1 MHGFTSALTSFVG
14 RAEAVREV
22 AGLLEDNRLVTV
34 TGPGGSGKTRLA
46 RKVSERVADRFA
58 DGVWLVELSGVR
70 SPARVPA
77 AVAAALGVTGLRRIP
92 VAGELARVLA
102 LQQQLLLV
110 LDSCEHVIE
119 AVAELCAGLLPA
131 CDDLRVLA
139 TSRGPLRVAGE
150 ARYRLASLTLP
161 RADDPANVMSEAVAL
176 FADRAR
182 RVDARFALDDRT
194 GPVVGRLVER
204 LDGMPLAIELAAA
217 RVEALGVSQL
227 LDRIDDRFALLT
239 AGDRLATARQR
250 SLAAMVQWSYRLLGE
265 DEQRVFRM
273 VSLFPGPFTL
283 EAAEAV
289 AGEGAGPAVLDLV
302 DCSLLAPPR
311 VDPDGRSRYT
321 MLETLRMYGAGLLA
335 KSGEQDPAA
344 AALAGYAAEVAKQ
357 ADAGL
362 ATSTGEPAA
371 LRWLDA
377 EEGTMRQALTWAMA
391 HDQALAL
398 RLAVALAPWCFQRG
412 RLHGESLLR
421 QAAEQ
426 AKPGSDAWCTLQ
438 FWLGWSALYAADLTG
453 GLAYFTAVRDTVA
466 GQRPPPV
473 LADCLAGRAAA
484 LTSLGRPAEAVE
496 DGQRAM
502 ALARE
507 LGSPAGEGMAI
518 VALALAASYAN
529 DQDGVSRLGRQ
540 AEQLTGEI
548 PGWVARAASHILTF
562 ALTTAGDLAAA
573 ERHCAAG
580 LARAREVG
588 DLRNLATGLNH
599 MVRVD
604 LAAGRLQDAA
614 ANLREELQLAM
625 RTGNRVDAINAL
637 NSCGHLCAAT
647 GRPADAITA
656 WAAYEA
662 LFRQDGFKEA
672 PADAARRAQ
681 PLRQARDELGE
692 SRARAAEDRGTSM
705 SMATASEYVL
715 LLTSPAPPPQAPAEL
730 GGLSDRER
738 ELVTLVAR
746 GLTDAQIAAELFI
759 SVRTVGSHLDRIRNK
774 TGARRR
780 ADLTRLALSAG
791 LV

>member
-1 MHGFTSALTSFVG
+1 MYSTRALTLS
-14 RAEAVREV
+14 
-22 AGLLEDNRLVTV
+22 
-34 TGPGGSGKTRLA
+34 GPGGIGKTRLA
-46 RKVSERVADRFA
+46 LRLLASMTGEFP
-58 DGVWLVELSGVR
+58 DGAWFVELADLRQPDLVVSR
-70 SPARVPA
+70 
-77 AVAAALGVTGLRRIP
+77 VAAALGVSEEPGRPLLETLADVLRRRRLLLALDDCEHLIDACAQVARELLARSPGLR
-92 VAGELARVLA
+92 
-102 LQQQLLLV
+102 LV
-110 LDSCEHVIE
+110 I
-119 AVAELCAGLLPA
+119 
-131 CDDLRVLA
+131 
-139 TSRGPLRVAGE
+139 TSREPLRVAAETVWRVPPLSAMSGARGHGAQAALHNE
-150 ARYRLASLTLP
+150 AIR
-161 RADDPANVMSEAVAL
+161 L
-176 FADRAR
+176 FADRAAAASPGFTVGPGNVVAVAAVCR
-182 RVDARFALDDRT
+182 ALD
-194 GPVVGRLVER
+194 GL
-204 LDGMPLAIELAAA
+204 PLAIELAAA
-217 RVEALGVSQL
+217 WVRVLSVDQICARLGN
-227 LDRIDDRFALLT
+227 RFALLT

-250 SLAAMVQWSYRLLGE
+250 SLAATVQWSYRLLGE

-289 AGEGAGPAVLDLV
+289 AGEGAGPAILDLV

-335 KSGEQDPAA
+335 ESGEQDPAA

-438 FWLGWSALYAADLTG
+438 FWLGWSALYAADLAG

-496 DGQRAM
+496 DGQHAM

-548 PGWVARAASHILTF
+548 PGWVARSASNILTF

-759 SVRTVGSHLDRIRNK
+759 SARTVGSHLDRIRNK

>member
-1 MHGFTSALTSFVG
+1 
-14 RAEAVREV
+14 
-22 AGLLEDNRLVTV
+22 
-34 TGPGGSGKTRLA
+34 
-46 RKVSERVADRFA
+46 
-58 DGVWLVELSGVR
+58 
-70 SPARVPA
+70 
-77 AVAAALGVTGLRRIP
+77 
-92 VAGELARVLA
+92 
-102 LQQQLLLV
+102 
-110 LDSCEHVIE
+110 
-119 AVAELCAGLLPA
+119 
-131 CDDLRVLA
+131 
-139 TSRGPLRVAGE
+139 
-150 ARYRLASLTLP
+150 
-161 RADDPANVMSEAVAL
+161 
-176 FADRAR
+176 
-182 RVDARFALDDRT
+182 
-194 GPVVGRLVER
+194 
-204 LDGMPLAIELAAA
+204 
-217 RVEALGVSQL
+217 
-227 LDRIDDRFALLT
+227 
-239 AGDRLATARQR
+239 
-250 SLAAMVQWSYRLLGE
+250 
-265 DEQRVFRM
+265 
-273 VSLFPGPFTL
+273 
-283 EAAEAV
+283 
-289 AGEGAGPAVLDLV
+289 
-302 DCSLLAPPR
+302 
-311 VDPDGRSRYT
+311 
-321 MLETLRMYGAGLLA
+321 
-335 KSGEQDPAA
+335 
-344 AALAGYAAEVAKQ
+344 
-357 ADAGL
+357 
-362 ATSTGEPAA
+362 
-371 LRWLDA
+371 
-377 EEGTMRQALTWAMA
+377 MRQALTWAMA

-548 PGWVARAASHILTF
+548 PGWVARSASNILTF

-715 LLTSPAPPPQAPAEL
+715 LLTSPAPPPRAPAEL

-759 SVRTVGSHLDRIRNK
+759 SARTVGSHLDRIRNK